1 MTEVAIEA
9 LNARLGDY
17 VSRARQGERILITEH
32 GHSVAL
38 LIPAEGSEPVKRAW
52 DLVEA
57 GVASWSGGK
66 PEGTRRKPRS
76 RGRSASDIVLEDRR

>member
-9 LNARLGDY
+9 LNARLADY
-17 VSRARQGERILITEH
+17 VSRAQQGERILITEH

-38 LIPAEGSEPVKRAW
+38 LIPAEGSEPTQRAW
-52 DLVEA
+52 KLVET

-66 PEGTRRKPRS
+66 PEGTRQKPRS
-76 RGRSASDIVLEDRR
+76 RGKSASDIVLEDRR

>member
-38 LIPAEGSEPVKRAW
+38 LIPAEGREPVKRAW

-57 GVASWSGGK
+57 GVANWSGGK